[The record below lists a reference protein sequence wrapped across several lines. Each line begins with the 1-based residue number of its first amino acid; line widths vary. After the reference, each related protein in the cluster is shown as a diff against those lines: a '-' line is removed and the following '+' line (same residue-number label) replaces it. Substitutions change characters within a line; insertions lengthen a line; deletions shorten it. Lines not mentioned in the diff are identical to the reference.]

1 MIKIKYIS
9 KGPDSNLTGYMVFL
23 IRRVGIMVSRI
34 EYSQTLECCTPLTDP
49 LILDLYLLPIIIITE
64 F

>member
-9 KGPDSNLTGYMVFL
+9 NGPDSNLTGYMPFL
-23 IRRVGIMVSRI
+23 IRRVGMSRI
-34 EYSQTLECCTPLTDP
+34 EYSQTLECCTLLTDP